1 MVNVILYTRVST
13 DEQTD
18 GMSLEAQERYLRA
31 YCSNHDYNIVGDEQ
45 PYKEDHSAKSHELDR
60 PELMKVYKYCKKH
73 RGQVNKVLFLRLV
86 VIVFNVL
93 RSCSRGG
100 QQDSRKDKGR
110 KPRTPDERGMG
121 Q

>member
-13 DEQTD
+13 DEQAD

-73 RGQVNKVLFLRLV
+73 RGQVNK
-86 VIVFNVL
+86 
-93 RSCSRGG
+93 
-100 QQDSRKDKGR
+100 
-110 KPRTPDERGMG
+110 
-121 Q
+121 